1 MINVKA
7 SKPNI
12 SLTNLA
18 EVQSSGIFLSLRKGI
33 NELLNRTSRKFTFS
47 PLSLKAIDYDNI
59 ISVIICTANRGRL
72 AENAASSILNQ
83 SFDRSKYEII
93 VVNNSP
99 DPFQCKFKSDKV
111 RVVDEPK
118 PGLSAA
124 RNRGAA
130 SAKGK
135 YLLYIDDDAVANENL
150 LSSMFSAFE
159 NQRAAIIGGQIFLA
173 LPEPVP
179 DVFLEGKESLWSA
192 YTVPYSNFREIKEHY
207 EFPYGACFGIKHS
220 VLDTLGGFPENYGR
234 TENNFAGGEETALCF
249 ATKNMGFK
257 LGIEPNASVLHQ
269 VSPNRFTKEHI
280 RRTIR
285 EGIITTYRLYLDGYS
300 TSGWTPQYVDERI
313 RIIKKELTRMSG
325 LPAFYKKCEYDA
337 FSELKDIMTQKSSD
351 KE

>member
-1 MINVKA
+1 MKD

-18 EVQSSGIFLSLRKGI
+18 EVQSSGVLLSLRKGI
-33 NELLNRTSRKFTFS
+33 NELFNKKSRKSQFS
-47 PLSLKAIDYDNI
+47 AASLKAVEYSKT

-72 AENAASSILNQ
+72 AENAVDSILNQ
-83 SFDRSKYEII
+83 RFDGSKYEIL

-99 DPFQCKFKSDKV
+99 DPLPYKFKSD
-111 RVVDEPK
+111 RVIIVDEPNL
-118 PGLSAA
+118 GLSIA
-124 RNRGAA
+124 RNRGASA
-130 SAKGK
+130 AKGE

-150 LSSMFSAFE
+150 LSSIFSAFE

-192 YTVPYSNFREIKEHY
+192 YTVPYSSFREIREQY
-207 EFPYGACFGIKHS
+207 EFPYGACFGIRHS

-234 TENNFAGGEETALCF
+234 TGNNYAGGEETALCF
-249 ATKNMGFK
+249 AAKNMGFK
-257 LGIEPNASVLHQ
+257 LGIEPNASVIHKVL
-269 VSPNRFTKEHI
+269 PDRFTKEHI

-285 EGIITTYRLYLDGYS
+285 EGIITTYRLCLDGYS
-300 TSGWTPQYVDERI
+300 TSGWTPQYVDERL
-313 RIIKKELTRMSG
+313 RIIKKELLRMNG
-325 LPAFYKKCEYDA
+325 LPAFYKRCEYDA

>member
-1 MINVKA
+1 MKA

-18 EVQSSGIFLSLRKGI
+18 EIQSSGVLLSLRKGV
-33 NELLNRTSRKFTFS
+33 NELLNRTSRRFTFS
-47 PLSLKAIDYDNI
+47 AASLKAADYSKM

-72 AENAASSILNQ
+72 AENTVDSILSQ
-83 SFDRSKYEII
+83 GFDNSKYEII

-99 DPFQCKFKSDKV
+99 APPVCKFKSD
-111 RVVDEPK
+111 RVCVIDEPK

-124 RNRGAA
+124 RNRGASA
-130 SAKGK
+130 AKGE
-135 YLLYIDDDAVANENL
+135 YLLYLDDDAVANENL

-179 DVFLEGKESLWSA
+179 DVFLAGKESLWSA
-192 YTVPYSNFREIKEHY
+192 YTVPYSSFREIREQY
-207 EFPYGACFGIKHS
+207 EFPYGACFGIRHS
-220 VLDTLGGFPENYGR
+220 TLDTLGGFPESYGR
-234 TENNFAGGEETALCF
+234 TGNNYAGGEETALCF
-249 ATKNMGFK
+249 AAKNMGFK
-257 LGIEPNASVLHQ
+257 LGIEPNASVVHQ
-269 VSPNRFTKEHI
+269 VLPDRFTKEHI

-300 TSGWTPQYVDERI
+300 TSGWTIQYVDERL
-313 RIIKKELTRMSG
+313 RIIKKELLRMKG
-325 LPAFYKKCEYDA
+325 LPAFYKRCEYDA
-337 FSELKDIMTQKSSD
+337 FSELKEIMTQKSSD